1 LERCTFAAHIEG
13 RRHGAAMHAMIRRY
27 DGVTG
32 SSEDLMRFGRRE
44 AAALSGV
51 PGFVSYALLEAG
63 EGVLIAIGV
72 FETQAALEAAE
83 RLVESRAEEPSAAL
97 LSQLTPVA
105 RGEVIVQRGM

>member
-1 LERCTFAAHIEG
+1 
-13 RRHGAAMHAMIRRY
+13 MHAMIRRY

-32 SSEDLMRFGRRE
+32 SSDDLMRFGRRE
-44 AAALSGV
+44 AAALSEI

-63 EGVLIAIGV
+63 GSVLMAVCI

-83 RLVESRAEEPSAAL
+83 RLDVFGVDEPPATLASL
-97 LSQLTPVA
+97 LSQVA